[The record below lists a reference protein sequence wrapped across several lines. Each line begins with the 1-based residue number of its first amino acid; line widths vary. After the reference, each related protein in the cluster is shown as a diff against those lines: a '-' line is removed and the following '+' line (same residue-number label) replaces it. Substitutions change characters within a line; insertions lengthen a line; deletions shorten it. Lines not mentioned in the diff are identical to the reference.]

1 MQPGQEYNAQSD
13 QPTPQSTAGFSLA
26 PAQPAQ
32 LASQAPLPQAAANP
46 HPVSADTAQA
56 PLPVAAVQFGQA
68 APSQAQSADVLQDG
82 GTPDGS
88 NMDEIDEGYDEAQEE
103 AAAADD
109 HLLAWQNQQQTGA
122 HRTSQWYIIMGII
135 AAGSIVA
142 AILLQSWFFIPL
154 GVLVPIALT
163 KYGSKGAD
171 AHSYELTTFGVTVDG
186 KHYPYDNYKS
196 FFEIDNQGHPTFE
209 LVPLKRFATLL
220 TLHGTPEVA
229 DDIVEILG
237 SVLPESE
244 PEGYLGES
252 ILKRLKF

>member
-1 MQPGQEYNAQSD
+1 MLQS
-13 QPTPQSTAGFSLA
+13 GE
-26 PAQPAQ
+26 
-32 LASQAPLPQAAANP
+32 
-46 HPVSADTAQA
+46 
-56 PLPVAAVQFGQA
+56 AV
-68 APSQAQSADVLQDG
+68 
-82 GTPDGS
+82 DGS
-88 NMDEIDEGYDEAQEE
+88 DMNEEYDEVQGESAG
-103 AAAADD
+103 DD
-109 HLLAWQNQQQTGA
+109 HLLSWQNQQQAGE

-171 AHSYELTTFGVTVDG
+171 AHSYELTAFGVSIDG
-186 KHYPYDNYKS
+186 KHYPYDDYKS
-196 FFEIDNQGHPTFE
+196 FFEIDNQGQPTFE
-209 LVPLKRFATLL
+209 LVPLKRFAALL
-220 TLHGTPEVA
+220 TLHGTSEVA
-229 DDIVEILG
+229 DDIAEILG

>member
-1 MQPGQEYNAQSD
+1 MQPGQEYPTQSD
-13 QPTPQSTAGFSLA
+13 QSTSQSTAGFSLG
-26 PAQPAQ
+26 PTQSTQPAQ
-32 LASQAPLPQAAANP
+32 QVQSSQPASPSP
-46 HPVSADTAQA
+46 AQA
-56 PLPVAAVQFGQA
+56 PLPAAAVQFGQA
-68 APSQAQSADVLQDG
+68 SSQAQPPDAPQQSNVLDE
-82 GTPDGS
+82 S
-88 NMDEIDEGYDEAQEE
+88 SMDDPNLDEEYDAAPEE
-103 AAAADD
+103 VAEDD
-109 HLLAWQNQQQTGA
+109 HLLAWQNQQQAGE